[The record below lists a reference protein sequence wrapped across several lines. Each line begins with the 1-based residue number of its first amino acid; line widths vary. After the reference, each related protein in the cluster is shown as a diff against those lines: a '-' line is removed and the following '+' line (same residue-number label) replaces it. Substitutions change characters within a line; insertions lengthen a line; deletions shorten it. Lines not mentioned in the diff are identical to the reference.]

1 MADRLRLGTRGSALA
16 LAQAELVAQ
25 ALRARGISVEVVTV
39 RTTGDRDRSAGAL
52 RRGSGIFVKELE
64 QALLGGRIDLAVHSA
79 KDLPTAETDG
89 VSVAAYLPRSDPR
102 DALISRSGREVADL
116 PPGARVGTDSP
127 RRAAFLLALRP
138 DLRIIG
144 LRGNVDTRL
153 RRLDAGSLDAIVVA
167 AAGLQRL
174 GLARR
179 ITAPLSPQVMLPAV
193 GQGAVAV
200 QVRVDGS
207 SSALVASLDHLPTRQ
222 ELVAE
227 RAFLRAVGGGCR
239 APIAALARV
248 DGGRLVLE
256 GAVVSPDGRSM
267 VRDRAEGAVEMA
279 EELGSA
285 LGARLLARG
294 AAVLAGGGRT

>member
-1 MADRLRLGTRGSALA
+1 MAELLRLGTRGSALA

-25 ALRARGISVEVVTV
+25 ALRARGISVEIVTV
-39 RTTGDRDRSAGAL
+39 RTAGDRDRSPGAL
-52 RRGSGIFVKELE
+52 RRGIGIFVKELE
-64 QALLGGRIDLAVHSA
+64 QALLWGRIDLAVHSA
-79 KDLPTAETDG
+79 KDLPTAETEG
-89 VSVAAYLPRSDPR
+89 VSVAAYLPRGDPR
-102 DALISRSGREVADL
+102 DALVSRTGGEVADL

-138 DLRIIG
+138 DLRIVG

-153 RRLDAGSLDAIVVA
+153 RRLDAGALDAVVVA

-174 GLARR
+174 GLAGR
-179 ITAPLSPQVMLPAV
+179 ITAVLSPQVMLPAV

-200 QVRVDGS
+200 QVRKGGPAAS
-207 SSALVASLDHLPTRQ
+207 LAASLDHLPTRV
-222 ELVAE
+222 ELTAE

-267 VRDRAEGAVEMA
+267 VRDRTEGTPEAA
-279 EELGSA
+279 EEVGAA

-294 AAVLAGGGRT
+294 AAALAGGRT